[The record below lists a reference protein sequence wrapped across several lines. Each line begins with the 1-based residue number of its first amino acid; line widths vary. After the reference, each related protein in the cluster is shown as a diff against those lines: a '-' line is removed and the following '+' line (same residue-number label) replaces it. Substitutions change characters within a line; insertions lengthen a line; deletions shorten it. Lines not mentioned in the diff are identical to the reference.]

1 MNVYPILPAVIGIIY
16 LIVTARL
23 TIRDYRNSSGT
34 TPQERRD
41 EAMDYAGLSFA
52 IATFSTFGLTFLVAL
67 IMHAGGDYPGNPDRT
82 ETQQAT
88 VEWLLTAAIAI
99 SAAWGV
105 WAQRTASRLGIRLS
119 IGTPPTGE

>member
-1 MNVYPILPAVIGIIY
+1 MTLYPVLPAAIGIAY

-23 TIRDYRNSSGT
+23 AIRDYRNSTGA

-82 ETQQAT
+82 ETQQST
-88 VEWLLTAAIAI
+88 VEWPLTAAIAI
-99 SAAWGV
+99 SAAWGI
-105 WAQRTASRLGIRLS
+105 WAQRLASRLGLRLS
-119 IGTPPTGE
+119 KGTPPTGE